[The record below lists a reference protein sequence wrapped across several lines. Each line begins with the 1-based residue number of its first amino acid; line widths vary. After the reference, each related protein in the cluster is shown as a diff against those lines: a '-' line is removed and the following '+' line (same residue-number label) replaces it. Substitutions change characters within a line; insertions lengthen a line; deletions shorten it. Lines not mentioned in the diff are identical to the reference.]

1 MNYSI
6 LFFLPANFSAR
17 VRASVVL
24 ELGASSEFSVVG
36 GFNMFSIENGDASM
50 LILKQMNCFTIYTLH
65 FLQMKKTKTIV
76 I

>member
-1 MNYSI
+1 
-6 LFFLPANFSAR
+6 
-17 VRASVVL
+17 
-24 ELGASSEFSVVG
+24 
-36 GFNMFSIENGDASM
+36 MFSIENGDASM